1 MAHLPEGWESDYDG
15 SRWFY
20 RYTSTGLTQYHFPR
34 PGDEFPELI
43 GLGFGPLGL
52 PPQKKH
58 VGEHEV
64 EKQGAPNGQNSG
76 VPEKKGEDGKK
87 TARSANEGENMS
99 ATGYFDP
106 DNFLCFGFNDVSPAG
121 DGNNTAVGG
130 NEPLLAELPEESVQ
144 SPVGFVAELAS
155 SETAKCAEELAPIE
169 LDATQIAPAA
179 LNTNVQHNGPTE
191 LPTHRSPIEQKQSVQ
206 YPTHD
211 MQPVD
216 EYPLVS
222 ASFAYPPL
230 KASNKPVENGV
241 QGPTSSHTEQKVLAS
256 QRPADDQTEQNK
268 YETWKPTQDSIND
281 EVKNPNRQS
290 MALSSISVLQSQNS
304 ELGPMEQKRHS
315 LSGPAES
322 SGANTDL
329 PGILRQPSDPR
340 KSTAVST
347 PSPKVE
353 PSPIPAVLQPAIAP
367 SETSSPQKNSQQQ
380 SGQSKAPP
388 LPGSGARHESISLGS
403 GSFVTVSNSPP
414 VPFMVKP
421 AQSPSIPGAQF
432 PIQAEANEVHPGSH
446 RVNTLPNQLSSHTP
460 SPSPPKLGG
469 PGIYI
474 FQEITAAPISAA
486 GQVQNKPQ
494 DSVVAKP
501 SSSGQDTSLHR
512 PQQFTVQSH
521 SIMNEPLPVIAPLS
535 VSKPPT
541 PTSPDKASA
550 NFGSPGGSIPSNP
563 QYSSVPSPQG
573 FTQHPAA
580 PRPSVQNSPH
590 AGSSQTQGS
599 SGRISTTSQGPSTHL
614 PQVNHSTL
622 SQGPTRTSSIV
633 QHKLLRKPVLPQ
645 RPNKVIPIF
654 ETVLVGSASV
664 PIQHY
669 HPPHLHGI
677 SLSMV
682 SNTSNLGF
690 QEQTHQIFSQA
701 SSASPLMPIGQQ
713 SQANNQRPPSVL
725 GSSPHLS
732 PGAYVQGQQ
741 PTTNTSNSQIPIRGS
756 NHAVAATIQISGG
769 ISLAG
774 KISNHPQPSAPNPQN
789 AVQRPPSNPN
799 QRPPSTQPMTHPL
812 GSSQSAPAGIAQGQ
826 DKLYSSPSPMTH
838 SVSPLQSQVS
848 SPTASIA
855 SLHRPPSSASSH
867 SHVTSQGILTQNRP
881 PTSVTHQNSP
891 PAPRPTMAQTHQAQG
906 SSQNAQSPKPP
917 VTGAPKPF
925 PMLPGQV
932 KPLPSQVGS
941 PPIPIQAQPVHAAPV
956 QTQYQQ
962 NQMGP
967 ANPPQQ
973 HQGNQQTTQVL
984 AHRPPQQQ
992 NVQGHHTH
1000 LPSNSTP
1007 GQPMT
1012 GTVQQGHPR
1021 PPVHSISAQQNTP
1034 VHSHPNVQNPG
1045 QHMNQD
1051 VGQFNQSHNGHTV
1064 ANLPQGAHAQPQVS
1078 QMTQHHN
1085 AANLGTSATQQFSN
1099 GQTMG
1104 QGQQQQFAQAS
1115 GTPYNLPQ
1123 TVGQGKPFDSAQA
1136 AAALSDAGKKMK
1148 KWAKKTWKNNPALKQ
1163 TTAAVGGA
1171 IIAGS
1176 LGGNEVA
1183 GAALA
1188 SKIYNTS
1195 QGTPQNGQPQ
1205 RPPGPQHAHTA
1216 PPQAQHLPGTNAAF
1230 QNIQAINRPQLQ
1242 QGIQQQNIPQPI
1254 GVQTPGRP
1262 PVVQNPGM
1270 IAAAANNNA
1279 QQQPGQQPGMMN
1291 QRPPNQILRPPV
1303 ARPPV
1308 PQMQQ
1313 PAAFNQPVY
1322 QAAPNRPVYQALQ
1335 NQPQPLYQMRPNQ
1348 PTYQV
1353 PPGQSPYQTQG
1364 GPDPYAAIGATI
1376 GGAINALANSNGGKP
1391 DAGPPAG
1398 SQQQHHANNP
1408 EPQHETY
1415 PAQHNTGQSEQ
1426 YEPQSEPHHETYS
1439 EQHHQGQSEQNHE
1452 PYYEQSHATYSE
1464 QHQEAHAQSHQE
1476 AYAEQSHTGHSEQNT
1491 TCEEDRQPQSEQY
1504 EGAYSEPPPAE
1515 TQFVTENSTS
1525 ESYYAPQ
1532 SDTTIINNTI
1542 INNVDN
1548 TAIAQ
1553 SSQMTYMENT
1563 NTVDTTNTNME
1574 TTSFVGPSYADTM
1587 TTNAEASAFT
1597 EATYTGTDYADIT
1610 GVNSETAAYAETGY
1624 VDASNTDAI
1633 YVDATYADTT
1643 VVEEGGVDMSMSM
1656 DETAYMGDQTSMMTM
1671 EESMSFDASASY
1683 METSTIDYSGGDWGG
1698 GEW

>member
-64 EKQGAPNGQNSG
+64 EKQGAPNGLNSG

-191 LPTHRSPIEQKQSVQ
+191 LPTHRSPVEQKQSVQ
-206 YPTHD
+206 HPTHD
-211 MQPVD
+211 IQPVD

-230 KASNKPVENGV
+230 KASNKPVDNGV
-241 QGPTSSHTEQKVLAS
+241 QRTNSPHTEQKVLAS

-268 YETWKPTQDSIND
+268 YETWKPTQDSINE

-290 MALSSISVLQSQNS
+290 IAMSSISVLQSQNS
-304 ELGPMEQKRHS
+304 ELGLMEQKRHS

-322 SGANTDL
+322 SGVNSDL

-340 KSTAVST
+340 KSGAVST
-347 PSPKVE
+347 PSPKVG
-353 PSPIPAVLQPAIAP
+353 PSPIPAVLQPATAP
-367 SETSSPQKNSQQQ
+367 PETSSSQQNSQQQ
-380 SGQSKAPP
+380 SAQNAPP

-403 GSFVTVSNSPP
+403 GSFITVSNSPP
-414 VPFMVKP
+414 TPFMVKP
-421 AQSPSIPGAQF
+421 AQSPPIPGAQF
-432 PIQAEANEVHPGSH
+432 PIQAKANEVHPGAH

-460 SPSPPKLGG
+460 LPSPPKLGG

-474 FQEITAAPISAA
+474 FQEITAAPMNAA

-494 DSVVAKP
+494 DFVVAKP
-501 SSSGQDTSLHR
+501 SSSSQDTSLHR
-512 PQQFTVQSH
+512 PQQFTGQSH
-521 SIMNEPLPVIAPLS
+521 STMNEPFPVIAPLS
-535 VSKPPT
+535 VSKPQT
-541 PTSPDKASA
+541 STSPDTAPA
-550 NFGSPGGSIPSNP
+550 NSGSPGVSRPPNS

-573 FTQHPAA
+573 ATQHPTAS
-580 PRPSVQNSPH
+580 RPSVQNSPQ
-590 AGSSQTQGS
+590 AETIQTQGS
-599 SGRISTTSQGPSTHL
+599 SGHISTTSQGSNTHQS
-614 PQVNHSTL
+614 QVNHPTS
-622 SQGPTRTSSIV
+622 SQGPTRTSSII

-645 RPNKVIPIF
+645 RPNKVIPVS
-654 ETVLVGSASV
+654 ETLLVGSASV

-669 HPPHLHGI
+669 RRPHPHGI
-677 SLSMV
+677 PLSMV

-690 QEQTHQIFSQA
+690 QGQTHQIFSQA
-701 SSASPLMPIGQQ
+701 SSASPSTPIGQQ
-713 SQANNQRPPSVL
+713 SQAHNQSPPSVP
-725 GSSPHLS
+725 GSSPHLP
-732 PGAYVQGQQ
+732 PGTHVQGQ
-741 PTTNTSNSQIPIRGS
+741 PPLTNISNSQIPIQGS
-756 NHAVAATIQISGG
+756 NHGIAATIQISGG

-774 KISNHPQPSAPNPQN
+774 EFSNHPQASAPNLQN

-799 QRPPSTQPMTHPL
+799 QRPPITQPMTHPL

-826 DKLYSSPSPMTH
+826 DKPYSSPSPMTNP
-838 SVSPLQSQVS
+838 VSPLQSQVS

-867 SHVTSQGILTQNRP
+867 SHVTSQGILTQSRP
-881 PTSVTHQNSP
+881 PTNVTYQNSP
-891 PAPRPTMAQTHQAQG
+891 PAPRPTIAQAHQVQG
-906 SSQNAQSPKPP
+906 SSQNAQPPKPP
-917 VTGAPKPF
+917 VTGASKPF

-932 KPLPSQVGS
+932 KPMPSQVGS
-941 PPIPIQAQPVHAAPV
+941 PPISIQAQSVHATPI
-956 QTQYQQ
+956 QTQYQPS
-962 NQMGP
+962 QMGP
-967 ANPPQQ
+967 AKPPQQ
-973 HQGNQQTTQVL
+973 HQGNQQATQVL

-992 NVQGHHTH
+992 NVQGHHTQ
-1000 LPSNSTP
+1000 LPGNSMS
-1007 GQPMT
+1007 GQPTT

-1021 PPVHSISAQQNTP
+1021 PPIHSVSAQQNIP
-1034 VHSHPNVQNPG
+1034 VHSPPNVQSPG
-1045 QHMNQD
+1045 QHMNQS
-1051 VGQFNQSHNGHTV
+1051 VGQFNQYNNGHTA
-1064 ANLPQGAHAQPQVS
+1064 ANLTQGAHVQSQVS
-1078 QMTQHHN
+1078 QMTHN
-1085 AANLGTSATQQFSN
+1085 AANSGTSATQQFFN
-1099 GQTMG
+1099 GHTIG
-1104 QGQQQQFAQAS
+1104 QGQQQQLTQAS
-1115 GTPYNLPQ
+1115 GTQSSLPQ
-1123 TVGQGKPFDSAQA
+1123 IVGQGKPFDSAQA

-1195 QGTPQNGQPQ
+1195 QSTPQNGQPQ
-1205 RPPGPQHAHTA
+1205 RPPGPQHAQTA
-1216 PPQAQHLPGTNAAF
+1216 PPQAQHLPGTTAAF
-1230 QNIQAINRPQLQ
+1230 PQGIQVMNRPQLQ
-1242 QGIQQQNIPQPI
+1242 QGPQQQNIPQPI

-1270 IAAAANNNA
+1270 IGAAANSNV

-1291 QRPPNQILRPPV
+1291 QRPPNQIPQPPV

-1308 PQMQQ
+1308 PQIQQ

-1348 PTYQV
+1348 PTYPV

-1426 YEPQSEPHHETYS
+1426 YHEPQSEPHHETHFD
-1439 EQHHQGQSEQNHE
+1439 QQHQGQSEHHE
-1452 PYYEQSHATYSE
+1452 PYYEQSHSIQSE

-1476 AYAEQSHTGHSEQNT
+1476 AYAEQSHTGHSEQNMIS
-1491 TCEEDRQPQSEQY
+1491 EEDRQPQSEQY
-1504 EGAYSEPPPAE
+1504 DVAYTEPPPAE

-1563 NTVDTTNTNME
+1563 NME
-1574 TTSFVGPSYADTM
+1574 TTSFAGPSYADPM
-1587 TTNAEASAFT
+1587 NTNAETSAFT
-1597 EATYTGTDYADIT
+1597 EATYTSTDYADMT
-1610 GVNSETAAYAETGY
+1610 GANSETAAYAETGY
-1624 VDASNTDAI
+1624 VDASNTEAI

-1643 VVEEGGVDMSMSM
+1643 VVEEGSMDMGMSM